1 MLDTLFLIVKL
12 VVALMIILPLIYMS
26 LKFGGNK
33 FQKLQNGTFMK
44 VLERLSISKEN
55 SLLVIKIGEKGYI
68 FSSTGGKMEI
78 VMELT
83 EEQISS
89 IEESKKIKEYKN
101 MNEFLND
108 FKNKIDFQ
116 NKRDVFKSFKNK
128 LKVKKED

>member
-12 VVALMIILPLIYMS
+12 VVALMIILPLIYLS

-68 FSSTGGKMEI
+68 FSSTGEKMEI

-108 FKNKIDFQ
+108 FKSKVNFQ
-116 NKRDVFKSFKNK
+116 NKHDVFKSFKNK